1 VLFDFGKYDLR
12 PEAPEKLAKLSGI
25 ILAHPGLELD
35 VEGHTDNVGNDELN
49 QRLSEKRAEAV
60 RAYLIQQGLTEAS
73 VTASGFGETAPVA
86 DNLTAEGRQRNRR
99 VEILV
104 SGEVIGAKI
113 GK

>member
-1 VLFDFGKYDLR
+1 LVLESNDLR
-12 PEAPEKLAKLSGI
+12 PGAREKVAKLSGT

-60 RAYLIQQGLTEAS
+60 RAYLVQQGLTEAS
-73 VTASGFGETAPVA
+73 AAASGFGETAPVGV
-86 DNLTAEGRQRNRR
+86 NLTAEGMQRNRR
-99 VEILV
+99 VEIPV